1 METNAARQIQGNM
14 SIKIAKST
22 FSRGP
27 NIAELKNNLS
37 VYLKDVK
44 NGGEVIV
51 SERNVPFAKIVPF
64 VETEEYE
71 TEEQKLVAEGILAP
85 PASNR
90 PLPDSFWGED
100 RPNIPLKK
108 ILEIIR
114 EERDED

>member
-1 METNAARQIQGNM
+1 M
-14 SIKIAKST
+14 SIRVAR
-22 FSRGP
+22 SRLSKGA

-64 VETEEYE
+64 VDTDEYE

-85 PASNR
+85 PTNVR
-90 PLPDSFWGED
+90 PLPDSFWED
-100 RPNIPLKK
+100 KDLPNVPMDVILKV
-108 ILEIIR
+108 IR

>member
-1 METNAARQIQGNM
+1 MSTKVAR
-14 SIKIAKST
+14 SRP
-22 FSRGP
+22 SRGA

-51 SERNVPFAKIVPF
+51 SERNVPFAKIIPF
-64 VETEEYE
+64 VEKEEYE
-71 TEEQKLVAEGILAP
+71 TEEEKLVAEGILAP
-85 PASNR
+85 PAIR
-90 PLPDSFWGED
+90 GPLPDSFWEES
-100 RPNIPLKK
+100 RPSIPLKK